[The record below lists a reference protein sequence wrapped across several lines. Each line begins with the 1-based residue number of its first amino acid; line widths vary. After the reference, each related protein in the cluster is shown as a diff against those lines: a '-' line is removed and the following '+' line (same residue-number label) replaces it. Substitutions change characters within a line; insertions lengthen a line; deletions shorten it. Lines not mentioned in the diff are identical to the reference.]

1 MTKKCGTCNARDEK
15 RETIEIRT
23 VIGMI
28 TISICHCAL
37 SLSLSQCQTNAK
49 TCSKVTEK
57 KH

>member
-23 VIGMI
+23 VIDMI

-37 SLSLSQCQTNAK
+37 SLSLSVKQMQKHVAK
-49 TCSKVTEK
+49 
-57 KH
+57 